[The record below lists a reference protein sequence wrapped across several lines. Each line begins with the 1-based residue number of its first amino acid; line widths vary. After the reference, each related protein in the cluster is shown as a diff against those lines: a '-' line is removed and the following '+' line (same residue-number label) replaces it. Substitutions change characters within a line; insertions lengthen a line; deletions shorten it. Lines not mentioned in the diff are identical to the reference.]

1 MKKDADGNGYAWI
14 PVKIAELA
22 IERITADA
30 TLVQAT
36 AALHEDMIRTL
47 KSELA
52 QLRFNNARLKAEVEQ
67 LGAFKTHTIIP
78 NEELQAQ
85 VERLTKAGDLLA
97 VHYTALSK
105 CVTPNNAKSGSIN
118 DWTSVIDW
126 NAAKE
131 GKTK

>member
-1 MKKDADGNGYAWI
+1 MPIVDNKEGKLCEYRDY
-14 PVKIAELA
+14 VKLEAE
-22 IERITADA
+22 
-30 TLVQAT
+30 
-36 AALHEDMIRTL
+36 
-47 KSELA
+47 
-52 QLRFNNARLKAEVEQ
+52 NARLKAE
-67 LGAFKTHTIIP
+67 
-78 NEELQAQ
+78 

-131 GKTK
+131 GNTRD

>member
-36 AALHEDMIRTL
+36 AALHEDMIQTL

-52 QLRFNNARLKAEVEQ
+52 QLQFNNARLQAEVDR
-67 LGAFKTHTIIP
+67 LTAVTTRTIIP
-78 NEELQAQ
+78 NEELQAE
-85 VERLTKAGDLLA
+85 VERLTKAGDELGEWFA
-97 VHYTALSK
+97 DNHPSK
-105 CVTPNNAKSGSIN
+105 KA
-118 DWTSVIDW
+118 W

-131 GKTK
+131 GKQS

>member
-1 MKKDADGNGYAWI
+1 MSNDRIPPNPY
-14 PVKIAELA
+14 PVKPPPNMPAPRKESLEAE
-22 IERITADA
+22 
-30 TLVQAT
+30 
-36 AALHEDMIRTL
+36 
-47 KSELA
+47 
-52 QLRFNNARLKAEVEQ
+52 NARLKGEVER
-67 LGAFKTHTIIP
+67 LTDFTTRTIIP

-126 NAAKE
+126 QAAKE
-131 GKTK
+131 GKGQP

>member
-36 AALHEDMIRTL
+36 AALHEDMIQTL

-52 QLRFNNARLKAEVEQ
+52 QLRFNNANLKAE
-67 LGAFKTHTIIP
+67 
-78 NEELQAQ
+78 
-85 VERLTKAGDLLA
+85 VERLTKAGDA
-97 VHYTALSK
+97 MA
-105 CVTPNNAKSGSIN
+105 NNIPYYADVDISAETLRQFTDK
-118 DWTSVIDW
+118 WF
-126 NAAKE
+126 AAKAGE
-131 GKTK
+131 TK